1 MAARPQFERLR
12 FVSRRSRSGLSSMA
26 ARASEFVMSRLAPPI
41 SDRLVRPDRLHAA
54 LHGRAVTVSGQSWRL
69 EVYSIID
76 CAGRRWVQLALD
88 GDPHYMLTLNLAIG
102 AGAQLALMA
111 LVSCLANPSDAA
123 AAIVNVA

>member
-1 MAARPQFERLR
+1 
-12 FVSRRSRSGLSSMA
+12 MA
-26 ARASEFVMSRLAPPI
+26 ARAGEFVMSRFAPV

-54 LHGRAVTVSGQSWRL
+54 LHGRAVTVSGQIWRL

-111 LVSCLANPSDAA
+111 LVSCLTNPSDAV

>member
-1 MAARPQFERLR
+1 
-12 FVSRRSRSGLSSMA
+12 
-26 ARASEFVMSRLAPPI
+26 MSRFAPV

-54 LHGRAVTVSGQSWRL
+54 LHGRAVTVSGQIWRL

-111 LVSCLANPSDAA
+111 LVSCLTNPSDAV